1 MKLTGKSLEQ
11 FEKWYLKDV
20 TTYENYDQHIM
31 SKFYQLHKS
40 LQYGVLVD
48 FFDSV
53 GISIEILE
61 NTGNKWKGYI
71 NKEFKGVGY
80 DSRPQAR
87 AKAIEKANEIYNNR

>member
-11 FEKWYLKDV
+11 FENYLMGGNQFDGI
-20 TTYENYDQHIM
+20 EDYDDWDKGYPECM
-31 SKFYQLHKS
+31 KF
-40 LQYGVLVD
+40 GMLVD

-87 AKAIEKANEIYNNR
+87 AKAIERANEILNKR